1 MQMSDE
7 CGFFFELGRYCARY
21 TSLDLPYRNTLLSV
35 FLRLEAERIVQR
47 EALTVDRRK
56 FCAVIADPSESF
68 LSQAERVAWDVW
80 ISMKRC
86 LHEYEEGVEVE
97 NILTL
102 IDASN
107 TRVMTTT
114 QELEMEDDILW
125 MGDFS
130 DHLFSSQNL
139 DEFFRR
145 IDAVYES
152 DRFLGLSRRLTLTIL
167 PFWLSRVL
175 GFHEFLPLPCHGLP
189 GEHEGADHLSR
200 LRSCVSDSLR
210 MMDQVL
216 SFKQSALAAL
226 SPERSSSRLP
236 QAIDFILAYPV
247 FTVNALADH
256 LGISV
261 RGANY
266 MLDTMLASGVVKLD
280 TPRPRN
286 RLFVCEKS
294 LLL

>member
-1 MQMSDE
+1 
-7 CGFFFELGRYCARY
+7 
-21 TSLDLPYRNTLLSV
+21 
-35 FLRLEAERIVQR
+35 
-47 EALTVDRRK
+47 
-56 FCAVIADPSESF
+56 
-68 LSQAERVAWDVW
+68 
-80 ISMKRC
+80 
-86 LHEYEEGVEVE
+86 
-97 NILTL
+97 
-102 IDASN
+102 
-107 TRVMTTT
+107 
-114 QELEMEDDILW
+114 
-125 MGDFS
+125 
-130 DHLFSSQNL
+130 
-139 DEFFRR
+139 
-145 IDAVYES
+145 
-152 DRFLGLSRRLTLTIL
+152 
-167 PFWLSRVL
+167 
-175 GFHEFLPLPCHGLP
+175 
-189 GEHEGADHLSR
+189 
-200 LRSCVSDSLR
+200 